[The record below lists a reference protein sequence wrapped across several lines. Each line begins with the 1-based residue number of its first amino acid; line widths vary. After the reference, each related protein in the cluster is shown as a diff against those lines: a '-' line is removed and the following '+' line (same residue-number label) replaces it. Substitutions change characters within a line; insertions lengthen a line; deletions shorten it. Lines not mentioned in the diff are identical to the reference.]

1 MSIELHPWLMEVAVV
16 RSVGA
21 NHTAEMA
28 GGAAMTVTPQMPF
41 RMEQTWLVTRKYVWL
56 RLTERRTVPTA
67 IRRATSMVVS
77 RRPLRES
84 WRYEMNI
91 LSVLRLI

>member
-1 MSIELHPWLMEVAVV
+1 MEVAVV

-56 RLTERRTVPTA
+56 RLTERRTVPIA

-77 RRPLRES
+77 RRPL
-84 WRYEMNI
+84 
-91 LSVLRLI
+91 